1 MGIILDLSGE
11 IWKIVSF
18 FSVLVSLCLLAK
30 DAYVNLQNF
39 VAGGNMWTFKHHTE
53 TILYQGDWSKGG
65 KYMLCIKWSSEIL
78 THGKSQRISVFFGGP
93 AKYVQDCDQTK
104 TSHLQSCLLTCF
116 SLNPQKSETTWWRC
130 FFFPGI
136 LSMSLSYQSFCV
148 VDGGWNDVDDPG
160 KMVCELWTSATF
172 RCRSSVQRACPTAGM
187 LQVYH
192 ESWQK
197 HLIKPPKHHVMEQRY
212 LSEN

>member
-1 MGIILDLSGE
+1 MYQFHCAFWLRMP
-11 IWKIVSF
+11 
-18 FSVLVSLCLLAK
+18 
-30 DAYVNLQNF
+30 
-39 VAGGNMWTFKHHTE
+39 MWTCKTLWQVGIRGRSN
-53 TILYQGDWSKGG
+53 TILYQTLPRRLVKGRQIYALYKMIIWNFDPWKSK
-65 KYMLCIKWSSEIL
+65 
-78 THGKSQRISVFFGGP
+78 RISVFFGGL

-148 VDGGWNDVDDPG
+148 VDGGWNDVDDPH
-160 KMVCELWTSATF
+160 KMVCELWISATF

-197 HLIKPPKHHVMEQRY
+197 HLIKPPKHPVMEQRY
-212 LSEN
+212 LSENQHIPWTGPFRLTC